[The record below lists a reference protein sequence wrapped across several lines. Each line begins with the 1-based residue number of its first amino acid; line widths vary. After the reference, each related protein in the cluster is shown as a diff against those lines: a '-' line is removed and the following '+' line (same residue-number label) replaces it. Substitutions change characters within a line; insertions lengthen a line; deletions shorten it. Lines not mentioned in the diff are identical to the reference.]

1 MWLTKQNMDEFSVP
15 QNKFVEKS
23 RNNKHGGGVGMY
35 VNQSYQFT
43 ERAGLSRN
51 LESVMEAQFIEL
63 NYKPSNILIGVIY
76 RPPNDNYKL
85 YDNLQTL
92 LK

>member
-1 MWLTKQNMDEFSVP
+1 
-15 QNKFVEKS
+15 
-23 RNNKHGGGVGMY
+23 MY

-43 ERAGLSRN
+43 ERADCLARN
-51 LESVMEAQFIEL
+51 LDSVMEAKFIEL
-63 NYKPSNILIGVIY
+63 NYKPSSILIGVFY

>member
-1 MWLTKQNMDEFSVP
+1 M
-15 QNKFVEKS
+15 S
-23 RNNKHGGGVGMY
+23 RNNKHGGGVGVY

-43 ERAGLSRN
+43 ERADLSRN
-51 LESVMEAQFIEL
+51 LDSVMEAQFIEL
-63 NYKPSNILIGVIY
+63 NYKPSYILIGVIC

>member
-1 MWLTKQNMDEFSVP
+1 MDEFSVP
-15 QNKFVEKS
+15 RYKFVGMS
-23 RNNKHGGGVGMY
+23 RSNKHGREVGMY

-43 ERAGLSRN
+43 ERADLSRN
-51 LESVMEAQFIEL
+51 LDSVMEAQFIEL
-63 NYKPSNILIGVIY
+63 NYKPSNILIGVFY
-76 RPPNDNYKL
+76 SPPNDNYKL

>member
-1 MWLTKQNMDEFSVP
+1 MDEFSVP
-15 QNKFVEKS
+15 QYKFVGQS
-23 RNNKHGGGVGMY
+23 RNNKHCGGVGVY

-43 ERAGLSRN
+43 ERADLSRN
-51 LESVMEAQFIEL
+51 LDSVMDAQFIEL
-63 NYKPSNILIGVIY
+63 NYKPSYILIGVIY
-76 RPPNDNYKL
+76 RPPNDNYNL

>member
-1 MWLTKQNMDEFSVP
+1 MDEFSVP
-15 QNKFVEKS
+15 RYKFVGMS
-23 RNNKHGGGVGMY
+23 RNNKHGREVGMY

-43 ERAGLSRN
+43 ERADLSRN
-51 LESVMEAQFIEL
+51 LDSVMDAQFIEL
-63 NYKPSNILIGVIY
+63 NYKPSNILIGVFY

>member
-1 MWLTKQNMDEFSVP
+1 MSFQFLSINSLDSREITNI
-15 QNKFVEKS
+15 VEELECT
-23 RNNKHGGGVGMY
+23 

-43 ERAGLSRN
+43 ERADLSRN
-51 LESVMEAQFIEL
+51 LDSVMEAQFIEL
-63 NYKPSNILIGVIY
+63 NYKPSYILIGVIC